1 MTEPTGPVNDW
12 QCCPQLAVVKTPEM
26 GQRVTM
32 RHLVSASAFVLV
44 TGCLPVST
52 YYAEGVSVAK
62 MDRDT
67 LRCEVRAM
75 QQAPVANQTRQHP
88 AQYVTQQS
96 CDSYGNCHEYSRWI
110 PGSFYTVDVN
120 TSLRERIQKQCMG
133 ERGYRQ
139 VEIPACG
146 PEVEKNAPAKSTTI
160 MPRLGPDSCAIR
172 QNNGRFL
179 VVN

>member
-12 QCCPQLAVVKTPEM
+12 QCCPQLAVVKKPEM
-26 GQRVTM
+26 RQRVKM

-110 PGSFYTVDVN
+110 AGSFYTVDVN

-133 ERGYRQ
+133 QQGYRQ
-139 VEIPACG
+139 VEIPACS

-172 QNNGRFL
+172 QNNSRFL
-179 VVN
+179 IVN